1 MHTSIKISENF
12 NICNGT
18 KQLYP
23 KKQKKILIR
32 DTLGI
37 SVAVVHRCT
46 VKKASLKISPPIYL
60 HIIKIDII

>member
-12 NICNGT
+12 NIYNGA
-18 KQLYP
+18 KQIYP

-37 SVAVVHRCT
+37 Q
-46 VKKASLKISPPIYL
+46 
-60 HIIKIDII
+60 